1 MQQETEWFEEW
12 FDSPYYHILYGDRDM
27 KEAEYFLENLINK
40 FNPAK
45 DTKLIDLACGA
56 GRHSIY
62 LNSLGFD
69 VTGVDL
75 SEHSISLAK
84 PFENSRLHFEV
95 GDLRNLNLA
104 SKFDIAL
111 NLFTS
116 FGYFDCFATNMQ
128 VLGQVKALLNPRGY
142 FLIDFMNAPKVL
154 SKLVAAEQVHKN
166 TITFNI
172 QRRLQQGLIVKDIS
186 FELDR
191 KNYSYQEKVQ
201 ALTLVDFETMLHGAG
216 FQIMEIFGN
225 YKLDTFDEQDSDRLI
240 LICKNQDA

>member
-1 MQQETEWFEEW
+1 MQQKTEWFEEW
-12 FDSPYYHILYGDRDM
+12 FDSPYYHILYGNRDI
-27 KEAEYFLENLINK
+27 KEAEFFLENLIKK

-75 SEHSISLAK
+75 SERSISLAK

-95 GDLRNLNLA
+95 GDLRCLNLS

-128 VLGQVKALLNPRGY
+128 VLAQVNALLNPLGY
-142 FLIDFMNAPKVL
+142 FLIDFMNSPKVL
-154 SKLVAAEQVHKN
+154 SRLVTSEQVHRN
-166 TITFNI
+166 TITFHI
-172 QRRLQQGLIVKDIS
+172 QRKLAQGLIIKDIS
-186 FELDR
+186 FEVDE
-191 KNYSYQEKVQ
+191 KKYHYQEKVQ
-201 ALTLVDFETMLHGAG
+201 ALTLKDFEIMLNGSG
-216 FQIMEIFGN
+216 FQIIECFGN
-225 YKLDTFDEQDSDRLI
+225 YSLEKFDEKESDRLI
-240 LICKNQDA
+240 LICKKQDA